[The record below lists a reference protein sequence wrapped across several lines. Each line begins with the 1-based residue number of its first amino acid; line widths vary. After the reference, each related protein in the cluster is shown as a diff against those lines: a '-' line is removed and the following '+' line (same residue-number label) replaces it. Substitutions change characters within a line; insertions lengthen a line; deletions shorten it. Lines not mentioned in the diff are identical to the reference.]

1 VEEIKLSIIM
11 PTKDVSVYLPDF
23 LCDRYIDLTSLNI
36 SFEVFAVDDKS
47 TDGTDQILR
56 KFTVEHSSNFH
67 LLEAGNG
74 NRADRARNH
83 VIKGLIEGECIYFIN
98 TDDLLTLG
106 HQAQPHAL
114 QKKQEQIS

>member
-1 VEEIKLSIIM
+1 M
-11 PTKDVSVYLPDF
+11 PTKDGSVYLPDF
-23 LCDRYIDLTSLNI
+23 LCNRYNDLTSLNI
-36 SFEVFAVDDKS
+36 NFEVFAVNNES
-47 TDGTDQILR
+47 TDGMDQILR
-56 KFTVEHSSNFH
+56 KLTAEHSSNFH

-74 NRADRARNH
+74 NRAARARNH